1 MQNAKWRISR
11 VRKFVIVGLAA
22 VAVVLIEIAL
32 YGVFISLP
40 ILPAAQTGFS
50 QKIFYF
56 HVPAFWASFLAF
68 FITFLAGILY
78 LAKKEKKYDILGYSS
93 AELGLVFGSVGM
105 FFGIMWNRPA
115 WGVWWTWDPRLVTAL
130 ILLLLFAAY
139 FVLRSMVADE
149 DRRARYAA
157 VFGIIAFL
165 DVPVTWYSTRL
176 IQNVLHPVVFTIK
189 GMMIEPMMLLFLLLA
204 VFGMTA
210 LYASL
215 LLIKISTENIREQIE
230 QIKGELG

>member
-1 MQNAKWRISR
+1 MVR
-11 VRKFVIVGLAA
+11 VRKVVIAALAA
-22 VAVVLIEIAL
+22 VAALLIEIAL
-32 YGVFISLP
+32 YGVFVVLP
-40 ILPAAQTGFS
+40 VLPAAQTGFG

-78 LAKKEKKYDILGYSS
+78 LVKKERKYDILGYSS

-139 FVLRSMVADE
+139 FVLRSMVPDE
-149 DRRARYAA
+149 NRRARYAA

-176 IQNVLHPVVFTIK
+176 IENVLHPVVFSIS
-189 GMMIEPMMLLFLLLA
+189 GMTIEPPMLLFLLLS

-210 LYASL
+210 LYGSL
-215 LLIKISTENIREQIE
+215 LLVKISTENIREQIE
-230 QIKGELG
+230 QVKEKMGRD